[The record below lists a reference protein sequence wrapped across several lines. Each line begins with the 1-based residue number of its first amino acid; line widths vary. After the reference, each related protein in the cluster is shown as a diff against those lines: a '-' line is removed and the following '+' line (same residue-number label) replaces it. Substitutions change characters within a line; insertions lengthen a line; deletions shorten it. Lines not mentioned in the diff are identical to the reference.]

1 LIYSEEDIDFLALS
15 DRRFEELCFDLLMK
29 QGYKGLTWRQGGP
42 DNGRDIEGRF
52 SVTCPLVD
60 SYDEKWFFEC
70 KRYKGGVPV
79 TEIDSKLT
87 WAEAEKAKHLMIIT
101 SSYLSNN
108 TRTWLE
114 KIAPQKPYTIHL
126 IEGKRL
132 KQLVLLYHDLMIE
145 YFIDKYSKL
154 LHDAQKNWL
163 IHDLLPEPATL
174 HILATNLDPAKLT
187 GAELT
192 FLLAAVLL
200 GDSELTNWCDNNASF
215 NMEHIFLHLK
225 YRGNTT
231 LPLLEQIG
239 NFSSETWATS
249 NSLSVAVLGI
259 CSAVMEWESIY
270 LTTLFLNCHG
280 EKHRALY
287 LSLAFSDSEGVEML
301 CEVTGDFSTKIRYI
315 NDPNAS
321 KELRKAILKIRGL
334 DLPDTCA

>member
-1 LIYSEEDIDFLALS
+1 MIYSEQDIDFLALS

-79 TEIDSKLT
+79 TEIDSKLA
-87 WAEAEKAKHLMIIT
+87 WADAEKPKHLMIIT
-101 SSYLSNN
+101 SSYLSNS

-114 KIAPQKPYTIHL
+114 KIVPQKPYTIHL

-132 KQLVLLYHDLMIE
+132 KQLVLLYHDLLTE
-145 YFIDKYSKL
+145 YFIDKYAKL

-163 IHDLLPEPATL
+163 IHNLLPEPATL
-174 HILATNLDPAKLT
+174 NILATNLDATRLT
-187 GAELT
+187 GDELT

-200 GDSELTNWCDNNASF
+200 GDSELTDWCENNAYF
-215 NMEHIFLHLK
+215 NMEHIFVHLK
-225 YRGNTT
+225 KLANTT
-231 LPLLEQIG
+231 QPLTEQI
-239 NFSSETWATS
+239 SDYEVETWSCS
-249 NSLSVAVLGI
+249 NSQALGI
-259 CSAVMEWESIY
+259 YGNCNSVMKWDATD
-270 LTTLFLNCHG
+270 LTTLTLNCHG
-280 EKHRALY
+280 EQRRALY
-287 LSLAFSDSEGVEML
+287 MGLTFSESEGVEML
-301 CEVTGDFSTKIRYI
+301 CEVTADFSTKIRYI

-321 KELRKAILKIRGL
+321 KELRKASLTIRGF
-334 DLPDTCA
+334 DLPDSV